1 MQSFL
6 NLGLDEDLLKAVKQM
21 GFETPSEIQSK
32 AIPQLLEKET
42 DLVALAQTGT
52 GKTAAFGFPL
62 LQKID
67 TKRKVVQGLIIAP
80 TRELCLQITTEIGK
94 YAQFKKGTKIVAVYG
109 GASVREQAESIKSG
123 VQIVVATPGRLLD
136 LIQRKML
143 RIDKIEYCVL
153 DEADEMLNMGFYQDI
168 KSILSY
174 TPEDKLTWLFSAT
187 MPAEVAQIAK
197 EFMHRPLEITVGS
210 KNEGATTV
218 SHFVYTVSAR
228 NKYAALKRIVDSDPQ
243 LFAVIFCRTKRETQK
258 IAEKLIEDGYNA
270 SALHGDLSQNQ
281 RDLVMAGFRKRQIQ
295 ILVATDVAARGI
307 DVDDITHVIH
317 YQLPDEPETY
327 NHRSGRTGRAGKT
340 GHSLCLCTNSDRRKI
355 EQFERKLKKKFEY
368 AEVPS
373 VAGIIENQ
381 LKSLADKLRD
391 TEVDESI
398 ESYMPLLEETLASID
413 RETLLRKVFGEAYNR
428 LAQYYLKENFSS
440 ENASEPSSRAKH
452 GEVRFFINLGERDGF
467 NWKSMKDYLKNAL
480 ELQREDIFKVDT
492 LNNFS
497 FFNVDATLTDLV
509 LETFKDTEYNGY
521 RVSVE
526 VTKQGGGSGNKGKS
540 KKGNFKTKPSRN
552 FSKNSKKTTGKRKRK
567 GFY

>member
-6 NLGLDEDLLKAVKQM
+6 NLGLDENLLKAVQQM

-80 TRELCLQITTEIGK
+80 TRELCLQITTELGK

-143 RIDKIEYCVL
+143 RIDQIEYCVL

-355 EQFERKLKKKFEY
+355 EQFERKLKKKFEF

-381 LKSLADKLRD
+381 LKSLADKLKD

-398 ESYMPLLEETLASID
+398 ESYMPLLEKTLASID

-440 ENASEPSSRAKH
+440 EGTSEPSSRAKH

-497 FFNVDATLTDLV
+497 FFNVDASLTDLV

-526 VTKQGGGSGNKGKS
+526 VTKQGEASGNKGKS

>member
-1 MQSFL
+1 MQSFSK
-6 NLGLDEDLLKAVKQM
+6 LGLDEDILKAVQKM

-32 AIPQLLEKET
+32 AIPQLLDKKT

-67 TKRKVVQGLIIAP
+67 IKRKVVQGLIVAP
-80 TRELCLQITTEIGK
+80 TRELCLQITSEIGK

-143 RIDKIEYCVL
+143 RIDQIEYCIL

-187 MPAEVAQIAK
+187 MPKEVAEIAK
-197 EFMHRPLEITVGS
+197 EFMHHPTEITVGS
-210 KNEGATTV
+210 KNVGATTV

-281 RDLVMAGFRKRQIQ
+281 RDLVMAGFRKRQVQ

-355 EQFERKLKKKFEY
+355 EQFEKKLKKKFEFL
-368 AEVPS
+368 EVPS
-373 VAGIIENQ
+373 VAGIIKNQ

-398 ESYMPLLEETLASID
+398 ESYMPLLEETLVSID

-428 LAQYYLKENFSS
+428 LAQYYLKETFNS
-440 ENASEPSSRAKH
+440 EGNTEPGSRAKH

-467 NWKSMKDYLKNAL
+467 NWKSMKDYLKKAL

-492 LNNFS
+492 MNNFS
-497 FFNVDATLTDLV
+497 FFNVDAALTDFV

-526 VTKQGGGSGNKGKS
+526 VTKQNSGSKNQRKS
-540 KKGNFKTKPSRN
+540 KKSNFKTKPSRN
-552 FSKNSKKTTGKRKRK
+552 FTKKSKKSTGKRKRK

>member
-6 NLGLDEDLLKAVKQM
+6 NLGLDEDLLKAVQQM

-32 AIPQLLEKET
+32 AIPQLLEKES

-67 TKRKVVQGLIIAP
+67 VKRKVVQGLIIAP
-80 TRELCLQITTEIGK
+80 TRELCLQITTELGK

-143 RIDKIEYCVL
+143 RIDQIEYCVL

-355 EQFERKLKKKFEY
+355 EQFERKLKKKFEF

-398 ESYMPLLEETLASID
+398 ETYMPLLEETLASID

-440 ENASEPSSRAKH
+440 EGASEPSSRAKH

-467 NWKSMKDYLKNAL
+467 NWKSMKDYLKNNL

-497 FFNVDATLTDLV
+497 FFNVDVALTDLV

-526 VTKQGGGSGNKGKS
+526 VTKQGGGSGNKRKS

>member
-1 MQSFL
+1 MQSFSK
-6 NLGLDEDLLKAVKQM
+6 LGLDEDILKAVQKM

-32 AIPQLLEKET
+32 AIPQLLDKKT

-67 TKRKVVQGLIIAP
+67 IKRKVVQGLIVAP
-80 TRELCLQITTEIGK
+80 TRELCLQITSEIGK

-143 RIDKIEYCVL
+143 KIDQIEYCIL

-187 MPAEVAQIAK
+187 MPKEVAEIAK
-197 EFMHRPLEITVGS
+197 EFMHHPTEITVGS
-210 KNEGATTV
+210 KNVGATTV

-281 RDLVMAGFRKRQIQ
+281 RDLVMAGFRKRQVQ

-355 EQFERKLKKKFEY
+355 EQFEKKLKKKFEFL
-368 AEVPS
+368 EVPS
-373 VAGIIENQ
+373 VAGIIKNQ

-398 ESYMPLLEETLASID
+398 ESYMPILEETLASID

-428 LAQYYLKENFSS
+428 LAQYYLKETFNS
-440 ENASEPSSRAKH
+440 EGNTEPGSRAKH

-467 NWKSMKDYLKNAL
+467 NWKSMKDYLNKAL

-492 LNNFS
+492 MNNFS
-497 FFNVDATLTDLV
+497 FFNVDAALTDFV

-526 VTKQGGGSGNKGKS
+526 VTKQNSGSKNQRKS
-540 KKGNFKTKPSRN
+540 KKSNFKTKPSRN
-552 FSKNSKKTTGKRKRK
+552 FTKKSKKSTGKRKRK

>member
-1 MQSFL
+1 MQSFSK
-6 NLGLDEDLLKAVKQM
+6 LGLDEDILKAVQKM

-32 AIPQLLEKET
+32 AIPQLLDKKT

-67 TKRKVVQGLIIAP
+67 IKRKVVQGLIVAP
-80 TRELCLQITTEIGK
+80 TRELCLQITSEIGK

-109 GASVREQAESIKSG
+109 GASVREQSESIKSG

-143 RIDKIEYCVL
+143 RIDQIEYCIL

-187 MPAEVAQIAK
+187 MPKEVAEIAK
-197 EFMHRPLEITVGS
+197 EFMHHPTEITVGS
-210 KNEGATTV
+210 KNVGATTV

-281 RDLVMAGFRKRQIQ
+281 RDLVMAGFRKRQVQ

-355 EQFERKLKKKFEY
+355 EQFEKKLKKKFEFL
-368 AEVPS
+368 EVPS
-373 VAGIIENQ
+373 VAGIIKNQ

-413 RETLLRKVFGEAYNR
+413 RESLLRKVFGEAYNR
-428 LAQYYLKENFSS
+428 LAQYYLKETFNS
-440 ENASEPSSRAKH
+440 EGNTEPGSRAKH

-467 NWKSMKDYLKNAL
+467 NWKSMKDYLKKAL

-492 LNNFS
+492 MNNFS
-497 FFNVDATLTDLV
+497 FFNVDAALTDFV

-526 VTKQGGGSGNKGKS
+526 VTKQNSGSKNQRKS
-540 KKGNFKTKPSRN
+540 KKSNFKTKPSRN
-552 FSKNSKKTTGKRKRK
+552 FTKKSKKSTGKRKRK

>member
-1 MQSFL
+1 MQSFSK
-6 NLGLDEDLLKAVKQM
+6 LGLDEDILKAVQKM

-32 AIPQLLEKET
+32 AIPQLLDKKT

-67 TKRKVVQGLIIAP
+67 IKRKVVQGLIVAP
-80 TRELCLQITTEIGK
+80 TRELCLQITSEIGK

-143 RIDKIEYCVL
+143 RIDQIEYCIL

-187 MPAEVAQIAK
+187 MPKEVAEIAK
-197 EFMHRPLEITVGS
+197 EFMHHPTEITVGS
-210 KNEGATTV
+210 KNVGATTV

-281 RDLVMAGFRKRQIQ
+281 RDLVMAGFRKRQVQ

-355 EQFERKLKKKFEY
+355 EQFEKKLKKKFEFL
-368 AEVPS
+368 EVPS
-373 VAGIIENQ
+373 VAGIIKNQ

-398 ESYMPLLEETLASID
+398 ESYMPILEETLASID

-428 LAQYYLKENFSS
+428 LAQYYLKETFNS
-440 ENASEPSSRAKH
+440 EGNTEPGSRAKH

-467 NWKSMKDYLKNAL
+467 NWKSMKDYLKKAL
-480 ELQREDIFKVDT
+480 ELQQEDIFKVDT
-492 LNNFS
+492 MNNFS
-497 FFNVDATLTDLV
+497 FFNVDAALTDFV

-526 VTKQGGGSGNKGKS
+526 VTKQNSGSKNQRKS
-540 KKGNFKTKPSRN
+540 KKSNFKTKPSRN
-552 FSKNSKKTTGKRKRK
+552 FTKKSKKSTGKRKRK

>member
-6 NLGLDEDLLKAVKQM
+6 NLGLDEDLLKAVQQM

-67 TKRKVVQGLIIAP
+67 IKRKVVQGLIIAP

-109 GASVREQAESIKSG
+109 GASVREQADSIKSG

-143 RIDKIEYCVL
+143 RIDQIEYCVL

-187 MPAEVAQIAK
+187 MPAEVAQISK
-197 EFMHRPLEITVGS
+197 EFMHRPVEITVGS

-355 EQFERKLKKKFEY
+355 EQFERKLKKKFEF

-373 VAGIIENQ
+373 VSGIIENQ
-381 LKSLADKLRD
+381 LKSLANRLKD

-398 ESYMPLLEETLASID
+398 ESYMPLLDEILASID

-440 ENASEPSSRAKH
+440 EGTSEPSSRAKH

-467 NWKSMKDYLKNAL
+467 NWKSMKDYLKDAL

-497 FFNVDATLTDLV
+497 FFNVDVALTDLV
-509 LETFKDTEYNGY
+509 LETFKDNEHNGY

-526 VTKQGGGSGNKGKS
+526 VTKQGEGSGNKGNS

-552 FSKNSKKTTGKRKRK
+552 FTKNSKKTTGKRKRK

>member
-6 NLGLDEDLLKAVKQM
+6 NLGLDEDLLIAVQQM

-80 TRELCLQITTEIGK
+80 TRELCLQITTELGK
-94 YAQFKKGTKIVAVYG
+94 YAQFKKGIKIVAVYG

-143 RIDKIEYCVL
+143 RIDQIEYCVL

-210 KNEGATTV
+210 KNVGATTV

-243 LFAVIFCRTKRETQK
+243 LFAIIFCRTKRETQK

-355 EQFERKLKKKFEY
+355 EQFERKLKKKFEF

-373 VAGIIENQ
+373 VDGIIENQ

-497 FFNVDATLTDLV
+497 FFNLDTALTDLV

-526 VTKQGGGSGNKGKS
+526 VTKQGEDSGNKGKS

>member
-1 MQSFL
+1 
-6 NLGLDEDLLKAVKQM
+6 
-21 GFETPSEIQSK
+21 
-32 AIPQLLEKET
+32 
-42 DLVALAQTGT
+42 
-52 GKTAAFGFPL
+52 
-62 LQKID
+62 
-67 TKRKVVQGLIIAP
+67 
-80 TRELCLQITTEIGK
+80 
-94 YAQFKKGTKIVAVYG
+94 
-109 GASVREQAESIKSG
+109 
-123 VQIVVATPGRLLD
+123 VATPGRLLD

-143 RIDKIEYCVL
+143 RIDQIEYCVL

-187 MPAEVAQIAK
+187 MPSEVAQIAK

-355 EQFERKLKKKFEY
+355 EQFERKLKKKFEF

-440 ENASEPSSRAKH
+440 EGTSEPSSRAKH

-467 NWKSMKDYLKNAL
+467 NWKSMKDYLMNAL

-497 FFNVDATLTDLV
+497 FFNLDASLTDLV

-526 VTKQGGGSGNKGKS
+526 VTKQGEASGNKGKS

>member
-6 NLGLDEDLLKAVKQM
+6 NLGLDEDLLIAVQQM

-80 TRELCLQITTEIGK
+80 TRELCLQITTELGK
-94 YAQFKKGTKIVAVYG
+94 YAQFKKGIKIVAVYG

-143 RIDKIEYCVL
+143 RIDQIEYCVL

-210 KNEGATTV
+210 KNVGATTV

-243 LFAVIFCRTKRETQK
+243 LFAIIFCRTKRETQK

-340 GHSLCLCTNSDRRKI
+340 GNSLCLCTNSDRRKI
-355 EQFERKLKKKFEY
+355 EQFERKLKKKFEF

-373 VAGIIENQ
+373 VDGIIENQ

-497 FFNVDATLTDLV
+497 FFNLDTALTDLV

-526 VTKQGGGSGNKGKS
+526 VTKQGEDSGNKGKS

>member
-6 NLGLDEDLLKAVKQM
+6 NLGLDENLLKAVQQM

-80 TRELCLQITTEIGK
+80 TRELCLQITTELGK

-143 RIDKIEYCVL
+143 RIDQIEYCVL

-228 NKYAALKRIVDSDPQ
+228 NKYAALKRIVDIDPQ

-355 EQFERKLKKKFEY
+355 EQFERKLKKKFEF
-368 AEVPS
+368 AEVPT

-381 LKSLADKLRD
+381 LKSLADKLKD

-398 ESYMPLLEETLASID
+398 ESYMPLLEKTLASID

-440 ENASEPSSRAKH
+440 EGTSEPSSRAKH

-497 FFNVDATLTDLV
+497 FFNVDASLTDLV

-526 VTKQGGGSGNKGKS
+526 VTKQGEASGNKGKS

>member
-6 NLGLDEDLLKAVKQM
+6 NLGLDEDLLKAVQQM

-32 AIPQLLEKET
+32 VIPQLLEKES

-67 TKRKVVQGLIIAP
+67 VKRKVVQGLIIAP
-80 TRELCLQITTEIGK
+80 TRELCLQITTELGK

-143 RIDKIEYCVL
+143 RIDQIEYCVL

-355 EQFERKLKKKFEY
+355 EQFERKLKKKFEF

-440 ENASEPSSRAKH
+440 ESASEPSSRAKH

-497 FFNVDATLTDLV
+497 FFNVDVALTDLV

-526 VTKQGGGSGNKGKS
+526 VTKQGEGSGSKGKS

>member
-6 NLGLDEDLLKAVKQM
+6 NLGLDEDLLKAVQQM

-80 TRELCLQITTEIGK
+80 TRELCLQITTELGK

-143 RIDKIEYCVL
+143 RIDQIEYCVL

-355 EQFERKLKKKFEY
+355 EQFERKLKKKFEF

-398 ESYMPLLEETLASID
+398 ESFMPLLEETLGSID

-440 ENASEPSSRAKH
+440 ESASEPSSRAKH

-467 NWKSMKDYLKNAL
+467 NWKSMKDYLKNTL

-497 FFNVDATLTDLV
+497 FFNVDVALTDLV
-509 LETFKDTEYNGY
+509 LEAFKDTEYNGY

-526 VTKQGGGSGNKGKS
+526 VTKQGEGSGNKGKS

>member
-6 NLGLDEDLLKAVKQM
+6 NLGLDEDLLKAVQQM

-80 TRELCLQITTEIGK
+80 TRELCLQITTELGK

-143 RIDKIEYCVL
+143 RIDQIEYCVL

-355 EQFERKLKKKFEY
+355 EQFERKLKKKFEF

-398 ESYMPLLEETLASID
+398 ESFMPLLEETLGSID

-440 ENASEPSSRAKH
+440 ESASEPSSRAKH

-467 NWKSMKDYLKNAL
+467 NWKSMKDYLKNTL

-497 FFNVDATLTDLV
+497 FFNVDVALTDLV
-509 LETFKDTEYNGY
+509 LEAFKDTEYNGY

-526 VTKQGGGSGNKGKS
+526 VTKQGEESGNKGKS

-567 GFY
+567 GLY

>member
-1 MQSFL
+1 MQSFSK
-6 NLGLDEDLLKAVKQM
+6 LGLDEDILKAVQKM

-32 AIPQLLEKET
+32 AIPQLLDKKT

-67 TKRKVVQGLIIAP
+67 IKRKVVQGLIVAP
-80 TRELCLQITTEIGK
+80 TRELCLQITSEIGK

-109 GASVREQAESIKSG
+109 GASVREQSESIKSG

-143 RIDKIEYCVL
+143 RIDQIEYCIL

-187 MPAEVAQIAK
+187 MPKEVAEIAK
-197 EFMHRPLEITVGS
+197 EFMHHPTEITVGS
-210 KNEGATTV
+210 KNVGATTV

-281 RDLVMAGFRKRQIQ
+281 RDLVMAGFRKRQVQ

-355 EQFERKLKKKFEY
+355 EQFEKKLKKKFEFL
-368 AEVPS
+368 EVPS
-373 VAGIIENQ
+373 VAGIIKNQ

-398 ESYMPLLEETLASID
+398 ESYMPILEETLASID
-413 RETLLRKVFGEAYNR
+413 RESLLRKVFGEAYNR
-428 LAQYYLKENFSS
+428 LAQYYLKETFNS
-440 ENASEPSSRAKH
+440 EGNTEPGSRAKH

-467 NWKSMKDYLKNAL
+467 NWMSMKDYLKKAL

-492 LNNFS
+492 MNNFS
-497 FFNVDATLTDLV
+497 FFNVDAALTDFV

-526 VTKQGGGSGNKGKS
+526 VTKQNSGSKNQRKS
-540 KKGNFKTKPSRN
+540 KKSNFKTKPSRN
-552 FSKNSKKTTGKRKRK
+552 FTKKSKKSTGKRKRK

>member
-6 NLGLDEDLLKAVKQM
+6 NLGLDEDLLIAVQQM

-80 TRELCLQITTEIGK
+80 TRELCLQITTELGK
-94 YAQFKKGTKIVAVYG
+94 YAQFKKGIKIVAVYG

-143 RIDKIEYCVL
+143 RIDQIEYCVL

-243 LFAVIFCRTKRETQK
+243 LFAIIFCRTKRETQK

-355 EQFERKLKKKFEY
+355 EQFERKLKKKFEF

-373 VAGIIENQ
+373 VDGIIENQ

-497 FFNVDATLTDLV
+497 FFNLDTALTDLV

-526 VTKQGGGSGNKGKS
+526 VTKQGEDSGNKGKS

>member
-1 MQSFL
+1 MQSFSK
-6 NLGLDEDLLKAVKQM
+6 LGLDEDILKAVQKM

-32 AIPQLLEKET
+32 AIPQLLDKKT

-67 TKRKVVQGLIIAP
+67 IKRKVVQGLIVAP
-80 TRELCLQITTEIGK
+80 TRELCLQITSEIGK

-143 RIDKIEYCVL
+143 RIDQIEYCIL

-187 MPAEVAQIAK
+187 MPKEVAEIAK
-197 EFMHRPLEITVGS
+197 EFMHHPTEITVGS
-210 KNEGATTV
+210 KNVGATTV

-281 RDLVMAGFRKRQIQ
+281 RDLVMAGFRKRQVQ

-355 EQFERKLKKKFEY
+355 EQFEKKLKKKFEFL
-368 AEVPS
+368 EVPS
-373 VAGIIENQ
+373 VAGIIKNQ

-398 ESYMPLLEETLASID
+398 ESYMPILEETLASID
-413 RETLLRKVFGEAYNR
+413 RESLLRKVFGEAYNR
-428 LAQYYLKENFSS
+428 LAQYYLKETFNS
-440 ENASEPSSRAKH
+440 EGNTEPGSRAKH

-467 NWKSMKDYLKNAL
+467 NWKSMKDYLKKAL

-492 LNNFS
+492 MNNFS
-497 FFNVDATLTDLV
+497 FFNVDAALTDFV

-526 VTKQGGGSGNKGKS
+526 VTKQNSGSKNQRKS
-540 KKGNFKTKPSRN
+540 KKSNFKTKPSRN
-552 FSKNSKKTTGKRKRK
+552 FTKKSKKSTGKRKRK

>member
-1 MQSFL
+1 MQSFSK
-6 NLGLDEDLLKAVKQM
+6 LGLDEDILKAVQKM

-32 AIPQLLEKET
+32 AIPQLLDKKT

-67 TKRKVVQGLIIAP
+67 INRKVVQGLIVAP
-80 TRELCLQITTEIGK
+80 TRELCLQITSEIGK

-143 RIDKIEYCVL
+143 RIDQIEYCIL

-187 MPAEVAQIAK
+187 MPKEVAEIAK
-197 EFMHRPLEITVGS
+197 EFMHHPTEITVGS
-210 KNEGATTV
+210 KNVGATTV

-281 RDLVMAGFRKRQIQ
+281 RDLVMAGFRKRQVQ

-355 EQFERKLKKKFEY
+355 EQFEKKLKKKFEFL
-368 AEVPS
+368 EVPS
-373 VAGIIENQ
+373 VAGIIKNQ

-398 ESYMPLLEETLASID
+398 ESYMPILEETLASID
-413 RETLLRKVFGEAYNR
+413 RESLLRKVFGEAYNR
-428 LAQYYLKENFSS
+428 LAQYYLKETFNS
-440 ENASEPSSRAKH
+440 EGNTEPGSRAKH

-467 NWKSMKDYLKNAL
+467 NWKSMKDYLKKAL

-492 LNNFS
+492 MNNFS
-497 FFNVDATLTDLV
+497 FFNVDAALTDFV

-526 VTKQGGGSGNKGKS
+526 VTKQNSGSKNQRKS
-540 KKGNFKTKPSRN
+540 KKSNFKTKPSRN
-552 FSKNSKKTTGKRKRK
+552 FTKKSKKSTGKRKRK

>member
-6 NLGLDEDLLKAVKQM
+6 NLGLDEDLLKAVQQM

-32 AIPQLLEKET
+32 AIPQLLAKET

-80 TRELCLQITTEIGK
+80 TRELCLQITTELGK

-143 RIDKIEYCVL
+143 RIDQIEYCVL

-210 KNEGATTV
+210 KNEGASTV

-355 EQFERKLKKKFEY
+355 EQFERKLKKKFEF

-381 LKSLADKLRD
+381 LKSLADKLKD

-398 ESYMPLLEETLASID
+398 ESYMPLLEKTLASID

-440 ENASEPSSRAKH
+440 EGTSEPSSRAKH

-497 FFNVDATLTDLV
+497 FFNVDASITDLV

-526 VTKQGGGSGNKGKS
+526 VTKQGEASGNKGKS

>member
-6 NLGLDEDLLKAVKQM
+6 NLGLDEDLLKAVQQM

-80 TRELCLQITTEIGK
+80 TRELCLQITTELGK

-143 RIDKIEYCVL
+143 RIDQIEYCVL

-355 EQFERKLKKKFEY
+355 EQFERKLKKKFEF

-381 LKSLADKLRD
+381 LKSLADKLKD

-398 ESYMPLLEETLASID
+398 ESYMPLLEKTLASID

-440 ENASEPSSRAKH
+440 EGTSEPSSRAKH

-497 FFNVDATLTDLV
+497 FFNVDTALTDLV

-526 VTKQGGGSGNKGKS
+526 VTKQGEGSGNKGKS

>member
-1 MQSFL
+1 MQSFSK
-6 NLGLDEDLLKAVKQM
+6 LGLDEDILKAVQKM

-32 AIPQLLEKET
+32 AIPQLLDKKT

-67 TKRKVVQGLIIAP
+67 IKRKVVQGLIVAP
-80 TRELCLQITTEIGK
+80 TRELCLQITSEIGK

-143 RIDKIEYCVL
+143 RIDQIEYCIL

-187 MPAEVAQIAK
+187 MPKEVAEIAK
-197 EFMHRPLEITVGS
+197 EFMHHPTEITVGS
-210 KNEGATTV
+210 KNVGATTV

-281 RDLVMAGFRKRQIQ
+281 RDLVMAGFRKRQVQ

-340 GHSLCLCTNSDRRKI
+340 GHSLCLCTKSDRRKI
-355 EQFERKLKKKFEY
+355 EQFEKKLKKKFEFL
-368 AEVPS
+368 EVPS
-373 VAGIIENQ
+373 VAGIIKNQ

-398 ESYMPLLEETLASID
+398 ESYMPILEETLASID
-413 RETLLRKVFGEAYNR
+413 RESLLRKVFGEAYNR
-428 LAQYYLKENFSS
+428 LAQYYLKETFNS
-440 ENASEPSSRAKH
+440 EGNTEPGSRAKH

-467 NWKSMKDYLKNAL
+467 NWKSMKDYLKKAL

-492 LNNFS
+492 MNNFS
-497 FFNVDATLTDLV
+497 FFNVDAALTDFV

-526 VTKQGGGSGNKGKS
+526 VTKQNSGSKNQRKS
-540 KKGNFKTKPSRN
+540 KKSNFKTKPSRN
-552 FSKNSKKTTGKRKRK
+552 FTKKSKKSTGKRKRQ

>member
-1 MQSFL
+1 MQSFSK
-6 NLGLDEDLLKAVKQM
+6 LGLDEDILKAVQKM

-32 AIPQLLEKET
+32 AIPQLLDKKT

-67 TKRKVVQGLIIAP
+67 IKRKVVQGLIVAP
-80 TRELCLQITTEIGK
+80 TRELCLQITSEIGK

-143 RIDKIEYCVL
+143 RIDQIEYCIL

-187 MPAEVAQIAK
+187 MPKEVAEIAK
-197 EFMHRPLEITVGS
+197 EFMHHPTEITVGS
-210 KNEGATTV
+210 KNVGATTV

-281 RDLVMAGFRKRQIQ
+281 RDLVMAGFRKRQVQ

-355 EQFERKLKKKFEY
+355 EQFEKKLKKKFEFL
-368 AEVPS
+368 EVPS
-373 VAGIIENQ
+373 VAGIIKNQ

-413 RETLLRKVFGEAYNR
+413 RESLLRKVFGEAYNR
-428 LAQYYLKENFSS
+428 LAQYYLKETFNS
-440 ENASEPSSRAKH
+440 EGNTEPGSRAKH

-467 NWKSMKDYLKNAL
+467 NWKSMKDYLKKAL

-492 LNNFS
+492 MNNFS
-497 FFNVDATLTDLV
+497 FFNVDAALTDFV

-526 VTKQGGGSGNKGKS
+526 VTKQNSGSKNQRKS
-540 KKGNFKTKPSRN
+540 KKSNFKTKPSRN
-552 FSKNSKKTTGKRKRK
+552 FTKKSKKSTGKRKRK

>member
-6 NLGLDEDLLKAVKQM
+6 NLGLDEDLLKAVQQM

-80 TRELCLQITTEIGK
+80 TRELCLQITTELGK
-94 YAQFKKGTKIVAVYG
+94 YAQFKKGTRIVAVYG

-143 RIDKIEYCVL
+143 RIDQIEYCVL

-197 EFMHRPLEITVGS
+197 EFMHRPVEITVGS
-210 KNEGATTV
+210 KNEGATSV

-228 NKYAALKRIVDSDPQ
+228 NKYAALKRIVDSDPR

-270 SALHGDLSQNQ
+270 GALHGDLSQNQ

-355 EQFERKLKKKFEY
+355 EQFERKLKKKFKFV
-368 AEVPS
+368 EVPS

-381 LKSLADKLRD
+381 LKSLADKLKD
-391 TEVDESI
+391 TEIDESI
-398 ESYMPLLEETLASID
+398 ESYMPLLEEALASID
-413 RETLLRKVFGEAYNR
+413 RDTLLRKVFGEAYNR

-440 ENASEPSSRAKH
+440 EGASESSSRAKH

-497 FFNVDATLTDLV
+497 FFNVDAGLTDLV
-509 LETFKDTEYNGY
+509 LETFKDIEHNGY

-526 VTKQGGGSGNKGKS
+526 VTKQGGDSGNKEKS

>member
-6 NLGLDEDLLKAVKQM
+6 NLGLDEDLLKAVQQM

-80 TRELCLQITTEIGK
+80 TRELCLQITTELGK

-143 RIDKIEYCVL
+143 RIDQIEYCVL

-355 EQFERKLKKKFEY
+355 EQFERKLKKKFEF

-398 ESYMPLLEETLASID
+398 ESYMPLLEETLGSID

-428 LAQYYLKENFSS
+428 LA
-440 ENASEPSSRAKH
+440 P
-452 GEVRFFINLGERDGF
+452 
-467 NWKSMKDYLKNAL
+467 
-480 ELQREDIFKVDT
+480 
-492 LNNFS
+492 
-497 FFNVDATLTDLV
+497 V
-509 LETFKDTEYNGY
+509 L
-521 RVSVE
+521 S
-526 VTKQGGGSGNKGKS
+526 
-540 KKGNFKTKPSRN
+540 
-552 FSKNSKKTTGKRKRK
+552 
-567 GFY
+567 

>member
-6 NLGLDEDLLKAVKQM
+6 NLGLDEDLLKAVQQM

-80 TRELCLQITTEIGK
+80 TRELCLQITTELGK
-94 YAQFKKGTKIVAVYG
+94 YAQFKKGTRIVAVYG

-143 RIDKIEYCVL
+143 RIDQIEYCVL

-197 EFMHRPLEITVGS
+197 EFMHRPVEITVGS
-210 KNEGATTV
+210 KNEGATSV

-270 SALHGDLSQNQ
+270 GALHGDLSQNQ

-355 EQFERKLKKKFEY
+355 EQFERKLKKKFNF

-381 LKSLADKLRD
+381 LKSLADKLKD

-413 RETLLRKVFGEAYNR
+413 RDTLLRKVFGEAYNR

-440 ENASEPSSRAKH
+440 ENTSESSSRAKH

-467 NWKSMKDYLKNAL
+467 NWKSMKDYLKDAL

-497 FFNVDATLTDLV
+497 FFNVDAGLTDLV
-509 LETFKDTEYNGY
+509 LEAFKDTEHNGY

-526 VTKQGGGSGNKGKS
+526 VTKQGGGSGDKGKS

>member
-143 RIDKIEYCVL
+143 RIDQIEYCVL

-540 KKGNFKTKPSRN
+540 KKGKFKTKPSRN

>member
-6 NLGLDEDLLKAVKQM
+6 NLGLDEDLLKAVQQM

-80 TRELCLQITTEIGK
+80 TRELCLQITTELGK

-143 RIDKIEYCVL
+143 RIDQIEYCVL

-355 EQFERKLKKKFEY
+355 EQFERKLKKKFEF

-398 ESYMPLLEETLASID
+398 ESYLPLLEKTLGSID

-428 LAQYYLKENFSS
+428 LAQYYLKENF
-440 ENASEPSSRAKH
+440 
-452 GEVRFFINLGERDGF
+452 FINLGERDGF
-467 NWKSMKDYLKNAL
+467 NWMSMKDYLKNAL

-497 FFNVDATLTDLV
+497 FFNVDAALTDLV
-509 LETFKDTEYNGY
+509 LETFKDSEYNGY

-526 VTKQGGGSGNKGKS
+526 VTKQGEDSGNRGKS

>member
-6 NLGLDEDLLKAVKQM
+6 NLGLDENLLKAVQQM

-80 TRELCLQITTEIGK
+80 TRELCLQITTELGK

-143 RIDKIEYCVL
+143 RIDQIEYCVL

-355 EQFERKLKKKFEY
+355 EQFERKLKKKFEF

-381 LKSLADKLRD
+381 LKSLADKLKD

-398 ESYMPLLEETLASID
+398 ESYMPLLEKTLASID

-440 ENASEPSSRAKH
+440 EGTSEPSSRAKH

-497 FFNVDATLTDLV
+497 FFNVDASITDLV

-526 VTKQGGGSGNKGKS
+526 VTKQGEASGNNGKS

>member
-6 NLGLDEDLLKAVKQM
+6 NLGLDEDLLKAVQQM

-67 TKRKVVQGLIIAP
+67 VKRKVVQGLIIAP
-80 TRELCLQITTEIGK
+80 TRELCLQITAELGK

-143 RIDKIEYCVL
+143 RIDQIEYCVL

-355 EQFERKLKKKFEY
+355 EQFERKLKKKFEF

-391 TEVDESI
+391 TKVDESI

-413 RETLLRKVFGEAYNR
+413 RDTLLRKVFGEAYNR

-440 ENASEPSSRAKH
+440 EGASESSSRAKH

-497 FFNVDATLTDLV
+497 FFNVDVALTDLV

-526 VTKQGGGSGNKGKS
+526 VTNQGEDSGNKGKS

>member
-6 NLGLDEDLLKAVKQM
+6 NLGLDENLLKAVQQM

-80 TRELCLQITTEIGK
+80 TRELCLQITTELGK

-143 RIDKIEYCVL
+143 RIDQIEYCVL

-228 NKYAALKRIVDSDPQ
+228 NKYTALKRIVDSDPQ
-243 LFAVIFCRTKRETQK
+243 LFALIFCRTKRETQK

-355 EQFERKLKKKFEY
+355 EQFERKLKKKFEF

-381 LKSLADKLRD
+381 LKSLADKLKD

-398 ESYMPLLEETLASID
+398 ESYMPLLEKTLASID

-440 ENASEPSSRAKH
+440 EGTSEPSSRAKH

-497 FFNVDATLTDLV
+497 FFNVDASLTDLV

-526 VTKQGGGSGNKGKS
+526 VTKQGEASGNKGKS

>member
-6 NLGLDEDLLKAVKQM
+6 NLGLDEDLLKAVQQM

-80 TRELCLQITTEIGK
+80 TRELCLQITTELGK

-143 RIDKIEYCVL
+143 RIDQIEYCVL

-355 EQFERKLKKKFEY
+355 EHFERKLKKKFEF

-373 VAGIIENQ
+373 VSGIIENQ

-440 ENASEPSSRAKH
+440 ESASEPSSRAKH

-467 NWKSMKDYLKNAL
+467 NWKSMKDYLKNTL

-497 FFNVDATLTDLV
+497 FFNVDVALTDLV
-509 LETFKDTEYNGY
+509 LEAFKDTEYNGY

-526 VTKQGGGSGNKGKS
+526 VTKQGEGSGNKGKS

>member
-1 MQSFL
+1 MQSFSK
-6 NLGLDEDLLKAVKQM
+6 LGLDEDILKAVQKM

-32 AIPQLLEKET
+32 AIPQLLDKKT

-67 TKRKVVQGLIIAP
+67 IKRKVVQGLIVAP
-80 TRELCLQITTEIGK
+80 TRELCLQITSEIGK

-143 RIDKIEYCVL
+143 RIDQIEYCIL

-187 MPAEVAQIAK
+187 MPKEVAEIAK
-197 EFMHRPLEITVGS
+197 EFMHHPIEITVGS
-210 KNEGATTV
+210 KNVGATTV
-218 SHFVYTVSAR
+218 SHFVYTVSSR

-281 RDLVMAGFRKRQIQ
+281 RDLVMAGFRKRQVQ

-340 GHSLCLCTNSDRRKI
+340 GHSLCLCTNSDQRKI
-355 EQFERKLKKKFEY
+355 EQFEKKLKKKFEFL
-368 AEVPS
+368 EVPS
-373 VAGIIENQ
+373 VAGIIKNQ

-428 LAQYYLKENFSS
+428 LAQYYLKETFNS
-440 ENASEPSSRAKH
+440 EGNTEPGSRAKH

-467 NWKSMKDYLKNAL
+467 NWKTMKDYLKKAL

-492 LNNFS
+492 MNNFS
-497 FFNVDATLTDLV
+497 FFNVEAALTDFV

-526 VTKQGGGSGNKGKS
+526 VTKQNSESKNQRKS
-540 KKGNFKTKPSRN
+540 KKSNFKTKPSRN
-552 FSKNSKKTTGKRKRK
+552 FTKKSKKSTGKRKRK

>member
-6 NLGLDEDLLKAVKQM
+6 NLGLDEDLLIAVQQM

-80 TRELCLQITTEIGK
+80 TRELCLQITTELGK
-94 YAQFKKGTKIVAVYG
+94 YAQFKKGIKIVAVYG

-143 RIDKIEYCVL
+143 RIDQIEYCVL

-210 KNEGATTV
+210 KNVGATTV

-243 LFAVIFCRTKRETQK
+243 LFAIIFCRTKRETQK

-340 GHSLCLCTNSDRRKI
+340 GHSLCLCSNSDRRKI
-355 EQFERKLKKKFEY
+355 EQFERKLKKKFEF

-373 VAGIIENQ
+373 VDGIIENQ

-497 FFNVDATLTDLV
+497 FFNLDTALTDLV

-526 VTKQGGGSGNKGKS
+526 VTKQGEDSGNKGKS

>member
-6 NLGLDEDLLKAVKQM
+6 NLGLDEDLLKAVQKM

-80 TRELCLQITTEIGK
+80 TRELCLQITTELGK
-94 YAQFKKGTKIVAVYG
+94 YAQFKKGTRIVAVYG

-143 RIDKIEYCVL
+143 RIDQIEYCVL

-197 EFMHRPLEITVGS
+197 EFMHRPVEITVGS
-210 KNEGATTV
+210 KNEGATSV

-270 SALHGDLSQNQ
+270 GALHGDLSQNQ

-355 EQFERKLKKKFEY
+355 EQFERKLKKKFKFV
-368 AEVPS
+368 EVPS

-381 LKSLADKLRD
+381 LKSLADKLKD
-391 TEVDESI
+391 TEIDESI
-398 ESYMPLLEETLASID
+398 ESYMPLLEEALASID
-413 RETLLRKVFGEAYNR
+413 RDTLLRKVFGEAYNR

-440 ENASEPSSRAKH
+440 EGASESSSRAKH

-497 FFNVDATLTDLV
+497 FFNVDAGLTDLV
-509 LETFKDTEYNGY
+509 LETFKDIEHNGY

-526 VTKQGGGSGNKGKS
+526 VTKQGGDSGNKEKS

>member
-6 NLGLDEDLLKAVKQM
+6 NLGLDEDLLKAVQQM

-80 TRELCLQITTEIGK
+80 TRELCLQITTELGK
-94 YAQFKKGTKIVAVYG
+94 YAQFKKGIKIVAVYG

-143 RIDKIEYCVL
+143 RIDQIEYCVL

-210 KNEGATTV
+210 KNVGATTV

-243 LFAVIFCRTKRETQK
+243 LFAIIFCRTKRETQK

-270 SALHGDLSQNQ
+270 SALHGDLSQKQ

-355 EQFERKLKKKFEY
+355 EQFERKLKKKFEF

-497 FFNVDATLTDLV
+497 FFNLDTALTDLV

-526 VTKQGGGSGNKGKS
+526 VTKQGEDSGNKGKS

>member
-6 NLGLDEDLLKAVKQM
+6 NLGLDENLLKAVQQM

-32 AIPQLLEKET
+32 AIPQLLDKET

-62 LQKID
+62 LQKVD

-80 TRELCLQITTEIGK
+80 TRELCLQITTELGK

-143 RIDKIEYCVL
+143 RIDQIEYCVL

-355 EQFERKLKKKFEY
+355 EQFERKLKKKFEF

-381 LKSLADKLRD
+381 LKSLADKLKV

-398 ESYMPLLEETLASID
+398 ESYMPLLEKTLASID

-440 ENASEPSSRAKH
+440 EGTSEPSSRAKH

-497 FFNVDATLTDLV
+497 FFNVDASLTDLV

-526 VTKQGGGSGNKGKS
+526 VTKQGEASGNKGKS

>member
-6 NLGLDEDLLKAVKQM
+6 NLGLDENLLKAVQQM

-80 TRELCLQITTEIGK
+80 TRELCLQITTELGK

-143 RIDKIEYCVL
+143 RIDQIEYCVL

-355 EQFERKLKKKFEY
+355 EQFERKLKKKFEF

-381 LKSLADKLRD
+381 LKSLADKLKD

-398 ESYMPLLEETLASID
+398 ESYMPLLEKTLASID
-413 RETLLRKVFGEAYNR
+413 RDTLLRKVFGEAYNR

-440 ENASEPSSRAKH
+440 ESASEPSSKAKH

-497 FFNVDATLTDLV
+497 FFNVDVALTDLV

-526 VTKQGGGSGNKGKS
+526 VTKQGEGSGNKGKS

>member
-6 NLGLDEDLLKAVKQM
+6 NLGLDEDLLKAVQQM

-80 TRELCLQITTEIGK
+80 TRELCLQITTELGK

-143 RIDKIEYCVL
+143 RIDQIEYCVL

-174 TPEDKLTWLFSAT
+174 TPEEKLTWLFSAT

-355 EQFERKLKKKFEY
+355 EQFERKLKKKFEF

-413 RETLLRKVFGEAYNR
+413 RDTLLRKVFGEAYNR

-440 ENASEPSSRAKH
+440 EDASEPSSRAKH

-467 NWKSMKDYLKNAL
+467 NWKSMKDYLKDAL

-497 FFNVDATLTDLV
+497 FFNVDVALTDLV
-509 LETFKDTEYNGY
+509 LEAFKDTEHNGY

-526 VTKQGGGSGNKGKS
+526 VTKQGEGSGNNGKY

-552 FSKNSKKTTGKRKRK
+552 FTKNSKKTTGKRKRK

>member
-1 MQSFL
+1 MQSFSK
-6 NLGLDEDLLKAVKQM
+6 LGLDEDILKAVQKM

-32 AIPQLLEKET
+32 AIPQLLDKKT

-67 TKRKVVQGLIIAP
+67 IKRKVVQGLIVAP
-80 TRELCLQITTEIGK
+80 TRELCLQITSEIGK

-143 RIDKIEYCVL
+143 RIDQIEYCIL

-187 MPAEVAQIAK
+187 MPKEVAEIAK
-197 EFMHRPLEITVGS
+197 EFMHHPTEITVGS
-210 KNEGATTV
+210 KNVGATTV

-281 RDLVMAGFRKRQIQ
+281 RDLVMAGFRKRQVQ

-355 EQFERKLKKKFEY
+355 EQFEKKLKKKFEFL
-368 AEVPS
+368 EVPS
-373 VAGIIENQ
+373 VAGIIKNQ

-428 LAQYYLKENFSS
+428 LAQYYLKETFNS
-440 ENASEPSSRAKH
+440 EGNTEPGSRAKH

-467 NWKSMKDYLKNAL
+467 NWKSMKDYLKKAL

-492 LNNFS
+492 MNNFS
-497 FFNVDATLTDLV
+497 FFNVDAALTDFV

-526 VTKQGGGSGNKGKS
+526 VTKQNSGSKNQRKS
-540 KKGNFKTKPSRN
+540 KKSNFKTKPSRN
-552 FSKNSKKTTGKRKRK
+552 FTKKSKKSTGKRKRK